1 MVNKIL
7 PILLLSA
14 ACAFAAP
21 TLKEQHGGVK
31 ATLKRPAKPAA
42 IHEVYARDMS
52 RWSNL
57 ASSSTGSSPLV
68 NTDVSYTLSIGLG
81 TPAQNV
87 DLVFDTGS
95 SDLWVMSANYN
106 PSSSSTAND
115 LGETWSVD
123 YGVPGDET
131 SAGGEEYTDVATI
144 GSYSFTQELGVA
156 TTSQGMNGLV
166 GIVGFG
172 PDDLSAGTNTG
183 ENIPTPVDNLYSSGQ
198 IGSDVIG
205 VYFQPITDG
214 GSNEANGE
222 VTFGGVDS
230 SKYTGSIT
238 YVPITSKSPS
248 NEYWGVDCSEL
259 AYGTTKLLGA
269 TAGIVDTGTT
279 LILISS
285 TAVKTLYKA
294 IPGATLDSNSGLY
307 KIPSSQVANLKNITF
322 TIGGTAFTLTPAQYT
337 VPANLV
343 VAMGG
348 TAGDTYTYIGDIGS
362 STTGQAFIL
371 GQKFL
376 ENYYSVFDTTNSRV
390 GLATA
395 AH

>member
-106 PSSSSTAND
+106 PSSSSSAND
-115 LGETWSVD
+115 LGETWSVN
-123 YGVPGDET
+123 YGTPDDPT

-156 TTSQGMNGLV
+156 TTSQGMNGLQ

-172 PDDLSAGTNTG
+172 PDDLSPSTNTG

-238 YVPITSKSPS
+238 YVPITSQSPS
-248 NEYWGVDCSEL
+248 NEYWGVDCSSIS
-259 AYGTTKLLGA
+259 YGSTQLLGA

-279 LILISS
+279 LVLLSS
-285 TAVKTLYKA
+285 DAVQSLYNS
-294 IPGATLDSNSGLY
+294 IPGATLDNTTGLY
-307 KIPSSQVANLKNITF
+307 TIPSDQVSSLQDISF
-322 TIGGTAFTLTPAQYT
+322 TIGGTTFNLTPDQYI

-343 VAMGG
+343 ASQGG
-348 TAGDTYTYIGDIGS
+348 SAGTTYTWIGDIGS

-395 AH
+395 AN